1 MASLNISL
9 PEKVDVQDPEAIQKL
24 NSYLYKLSEEIRY
37 MFGNLTPEDN
47 YSSEAYV
54 KFLQSAEAQAK
65 MEVSLNQIE
74 LSYVTK
80 DNVISSINLS
90 SEGVKIK
97 GNNIYLEGAITA
109 NVDSQGKPTFSVDE
123 KGFIHAS
130 GGTFKGEISASKISG
145 SEVTGTTISGGT
157 VSGTRI
163 TGGTIQIG
171 QRFSVDAQ
179 GNLVA
184 TNGKFTGD
192 INGSTISGSHI
203 YSSYFGTT
211 ADDFYITSNG
221 DETVIGITG
230 WTFEDE
236 IMYSN
241 WIGDVEN
248 PASNGDTAGLN
259 GRTGNAGFRRLYLLD
274 DWYIGQDGD
283 MWDVTRT
290 LKWLDNRIS
299 ALEGGGGGC
308 GDDSDDC
315 SGDTCDSGGGSCDC
329 IGDGCSGDQC
339 VNTP

>member
-9 PEKVDVQDPEAIQKL
+9 PEKVDTQDPEALQKL

-54 KFLQSAEAQAK
+54 KFIQSADAQAK
-65 MEVSLNQIE
+65 MEVSLKQIE

-97 GNNIYLEGAITA
+97 GKNIYLEGAITA
-109 NVDSQGKPTFSVDE
+109 NVDSQGNPTFSVDE
-123 KGFIHAS
+123 NGLIHAR
-130 GGTFKGEISASKISG
+130 GGTFKGDITASNITG
-145 SEVTGTTISGGT
+145 STVTGTTISGGSIT
-157 VSGTRI
+157 IGTK
-163 TGGTIQIG
+163 
-171 QRFSVDAQ
+171 FSVDAN
-179 GNLVA
+179 GNLTA
-184 TNGKFTGD
+184 TGGTFTGN
-192 INGSTISGSHI
+192 ISGSTITGSHI

-211 ADDFYITSNG
+211 ADDFYITADGES
-221 DETVIGITG
+221 TVIGITG

-248 PASNGDTAGLN
+248 PASNGDTAGMN
-259 GRTGNAGFRRLYLLD
+259 GRTGNAGFHRLYLLD
-274 DWYIGQDGD
+274 DWYIGQDGS

-290 LKWLDNRIS
+290 LRWLDNRIA
-299 ALEGGGGGC
+299 ALERSCSGDC
-308 GDDSDDC
+308 SDSDDSDDC
-315 SGDTCDSGGGSCDC
+315 SGDSCDC
-329 IGDGCSGDQC
+329 SGEFSPDGPVESC
-339 VNTP
+339 